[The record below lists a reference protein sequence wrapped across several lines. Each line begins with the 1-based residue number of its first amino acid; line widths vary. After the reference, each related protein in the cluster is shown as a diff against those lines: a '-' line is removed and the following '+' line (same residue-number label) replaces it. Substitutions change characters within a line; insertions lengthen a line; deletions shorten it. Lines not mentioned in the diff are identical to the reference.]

1 MTTPN
6 FVPQDS
12 SSLTAVRYYTQYDP
26 YYYSVDNRPLQ
37 DLSANITTIS
47 SGGGD
52 SARRGLLLN
61 ELAQSEVFRSLFSNS
76 GATGYITG
84 LGVNNPSSNTI
95 KITPGAWYFKDNIN
109 TSNTTQVVKQALL
122 LATPQFTVAPP
133 GTAGQSINYL
143 VQIQSSTLN
152 ATTMLTSALPFVDA
166 TNTFL
171 PGILLNGELLV
182 TLKTGTAATTG
193 TQSTPNADSG
203 CIPLYVV
210 TATYGS
216 TVPTVVFA
224 ASCPAY
230 NKISSTSAILYP
242 VATPAVAVD
251 VGGVPVPSFAD
262 AATTKIGVHVPV
274 LTGTIN
280 PFAPVKVTV
289 VYSGSV
295 NSGNVQAQIN
305 YLPLASGGST
315 TGSPV
320 SLTAEVLTAPATAN
334 TISSYTFTGTIPN
347 SAFAGFVNN
356 SWTINVQR
364 LYVGIQRNG
373 AAGADTMAGTFY
385 IHDVILSQ

>member
-1 MTTPN
+1 MTTPT

-37 DLSANITTIS
+37 DLSANIATIS

-61 ELAQSEVFRSLFSNS
+61 ELAQSEIFRHLFSNS
-76 GATGYITG
+76 GATGYVTG

-95 KITPGAWYFKDNIN
+95 QVTPGAWYFKDNIN
-109 TSNTTQVVKQALL
+109 TSNTTQVFKQALL
-122 LATPQFTVAPP
+122 LSTVQFTVAPP
-133 GTAGQSINYL
+133 GTSGQSINYL

-152 ATTMLTSALPFVDA
+152 STTMLTSALPFVDA
-166 TNTFL
+166 SNTFL
-171 PGILLNGELLV
+171 PGVLLNGELLV

-193 TQSTPNADSG
+193 TQSTPSADSG
-203 CIPLYVV
+203 CVSLYVV

-216 TVPTVVFA
+216 TVPTVAFA
-224 ASCPAY
+224 ANSPSY
-230 NKISSTSAILYP
+230 HTISSTPLIVYP
-242 VATPAVAVD
+242 VTTPATAVD
-251 VGGVPVPSFAD
+251 VGGVPIASFPD
-262 AATTKIGVHVPV
+262 ASTTKIAVNAPV
-274 LTGTIN
+274 LTGNIN
-280 PFAPVKVTV
+280 PFAPINVTV

-305 YLPLASGGST
+305 YLGLTTGGST
-315 TGSPV
+315 TASVVP
-320 SLTAEVLTAPATAN
+320 LTAEVIPAPATAN
-334 TISSYTFTGTIPN
+334 TLSRYAFTGTIPV
-347 SAFAGFVNN
+347 SAFAGFVSN
-356 SWTINVQR
+356 SWTVNVSK
-364 LYVGIQRNG
+364 LFVGIQRNG